1 MTPLGT
7 TLPAGF
13 ADLEPYAEWAQATE
27 TARNHKR
34 IDSTQ
39 ADIEAFAN
47 AMLPRLDMICSY
59 LDAYPLDTMP
69 EDTRRLYY
77 MLLSVAEVAPS
88 TEGYHAPSVP
98 YGYDSRR
105 FQAQEDFP
113 LRPRF

>member
-1 MTPLGT
+1 MSERTSA
-7 TLPAGF
+7 LPAGF
-13 ADLEPYAEWAQATE
+13 ADLEPYAEWAQPTE

-34 IDSTQ
+34 VDAAL

-47 AMLPRLDMICSY
+47 AMLPRLDEICGY
-59 LDAYPLDTMP
+59 LDAYPLDAMP
-69 EDTRRLYY
+69 NDARRLYY
-77 MLLSVAEVAPS
+77 MLLSVAEVSPS
-88 TEGYHAPSVP
+88 TEGYRAPRVP